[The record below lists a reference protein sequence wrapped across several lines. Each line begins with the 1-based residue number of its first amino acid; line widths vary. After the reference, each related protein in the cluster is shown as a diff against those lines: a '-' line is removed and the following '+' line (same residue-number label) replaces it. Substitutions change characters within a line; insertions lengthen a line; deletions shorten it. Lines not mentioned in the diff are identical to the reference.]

1 MSERNVAVCPEC
13 VSIAIKDTKD
23 EALDVVESHN
33 EQQHDGDGVAWFLG
47 PHPEDLVE
55 FSQFLREEYS
65 RDHRKQVGEL
75 VVGADPWGVLD
86 DD

>member
-33 EQQHDGDGVAWFLG
+33 EQQHDGDDVAWFLG

-55 FSQFLREEYS
+55 FSKFLREEYS

>member
-23 EALDVVESHN
+23 EALEVAENHN
-33 EQQHDGDGVAWFLG
+33 EQQHEGDDVAWFLG

-55 FSQFLREEYS
+55 FSQFLKQEYP
-65 RDHRKQVGEL
+65 RDHRKRVAEK
-75 VVGADPWGVLD
+75 VVDADPWGVLAD
-86 DD
+86 D